1 MGGFIGFGKQHHA
14 ETHYGSET
22 SKDTKEHE
30 GRTVILRPGF
40 RRRISGDASDSHAVS
55 RLFGEDSREEPR
67 QDVAGRNIP
76 GRSVRPT
83 EGLRCDESRRAS
95 QRVHS
100 CSKHRTLKE
109 ARN

>member
-40 RRRISGDASDSHAVS
+40 AEESPAMPQTHMRYPGSSARILVKS
-55 RLFGEDSREEPR
+55 
-67 QDVAGRNIP
+67 QD
-76 GRSVRPT
+76 
-83 EGLRCDESRRAS
+83 RA
-95 QRVHS
+95 
-100 CSKHRTLKE
+100 
-109 ARN
+109 